1 MIPPVDDFDHLKVC
15 QASKEGLSKKL
26 QINKSSSTSVL
37 SEGIRE
43 KLRQQDITFIAN
55 ATDLGS
61 GNLWQHS
68 RKSARN
74 LLLEGEEAIQLKSY

>member
-1 MIPPVDDFDHLKVC
+1 MIPSVDDFDHLKVC
-15 QASKEGLSKKL
+15 QASEEGLSKKL

-68 RKSARN
+68 RKSARY